1 MKIKWKMT
9 NNAYR
14 IKIVRQIIK
23 KIVHLTLFLP
33 VAGNSHAIVINEN
46 RFTFAL

>member
-1 MKIKWKMT
+1 MHIE
-9 NNAYR
+9 YR
-14 IKIVRQIIK
+14 LKDKLIK